1 MVTTIILMGRAIDST
16 AVPVQYGLLQ
26 RIDLNYNGLRSSSF
40 LTVGR
45 ESSLVDSDVL
55 VLSRPEV

>member
-1 MVTTIILMGRAIDST
+1 MGRAIDST